1 MVAAVAPQG
10 GRVGALV
17 GIRCQGE
24 RRAPS
29 ARPQKKGRRHAF
41 TVSPVHDRRKAPIS
55 TTQAERRTASC
66 SAFSHLEAWG
76 CATSCVGRST
86 HGGDAGTRST
96 CPGSPSGAGLPRIDG
111 CGARRPL
118 TAGAENEDVP
128 NTVAQTRRL
137 RARNV
142 PLSHTGD
149 ICRARTGTCE
159 SCTAPRANPRKCV
172 SRNTDPPRISAQP
185 PRDGATYGA
194 TRRDRRPDA

>member
-1 MVAAVAPQG
+1 MAAAVAPQG

-86 HGGDAGTRST
+86 HGGDAGPGQHVPDRHPA
-96 CPGSPSGAGLPRIDG
+96 PGSQESTAAEPGALSPPGRKTKTSLPPFPRRGEPWPVGRSGHCQP
-111 CGARRPL
+111 
-118 TAGAENEDVP
+118 
-128 NTVAQTRRL
+128 RRL

-142 PLSHTGD
+142 PLSHVRYLPRRRGNLRPSVVCGD
-149 ICRARTGTCE
+149 GRRASKSAARVN
-159 SCTAPRANPRKCV
+159 A
-172 SRNTDPPRISAQP
+172 SRCSP
-185 PRDGATYGA
+185 G
-194 TRRDRRPDA
+194 